1 MFKKK
6 NLTLYLSIS
15 FIITFIVWTF
25 LVAYVDVKPIGPNGS
40 KVGFSWLNSAINR
53 LIGTHLTLYTVT
65 DWLGLVPIIIALGF
79 GVLGFLQLVERKSIL
94 KVDSDIL
101 VLGVYYV
108 IVFCVYALFEFVVIN
123 YRPILLDGRLE
134 PSYPSS
140 TTMLATCVMPT
151 AILQFKR
158 RISNIKIKNTAV
170 ILSAI
175 FTFFMVIARLFSG
188 VHWFS
193 DIAGGL
199 LFSVGAVLAYFT
211 VIARG

>member
-79 GVLGFLQLVERKSIL
+79 GVLGFLQLVKRKSIL

-158 RISNIKIKNTAV
+158 RIANIKIKNTAV

-193 DIAGGL
+193 DIVGGL

-211 VIARG
+211 VITRC